1 MPGKQS
7 LQTLNAGAW
16 EAENLDPEM
25 PTSDVESVA
34 VKGFSEMVSNSGISN
49 LAVS

>member
-34 VKGFSEMVSNSGISN
+34 VEMVSN
-49 LAVS
+49 LAVA